1 MIKIAVVGAGVG
13 GVVCAFY
20 LARNG
25 YDVTVYERCSLDD
38 VTYSWHDDIAVESFK
53 DIGLGMPPENLY
65 YPKRNWTFVP
75 PLSTMH
81 VYAGLPQPTDV
92 SISRRGLL
100 HWLVAQAQ
108 AEGARF
114 VFEKEAS
121 LWVEDDLVVGLTVDD
136 QNIPYALVVDN
147 AGVDSA
153 IRRALPP
160 SCGIRRE
167 AYRDEVF
174 CAYRAF
180 YRRREGVTVADN
192 ETNRVY
198 LLHEGGKGISWCIA
212 DPTQPTVDVLIGRL
226 GDLGEDTLA
235 TLLAKLREDNP
246 ILTDEL
252 TSGGAVYRIPVRHPA
267 WRMVADGYASLG
279 DSAFMTIPMLGSG
292 MAAGMV
298 AGRIL
303 AETVVDR
310 QSVSKEALWHYQVAY
325 YDFCGAEHCG
335 VDVMKRWL
343 LSADPADVRWLF
355 ESGVLSADN
364 INAGA
369 AGENIKL
376 RFGELVQKGVKG
388 RKRLGLLLKLSGL
401 LGDCA
406 KAVRLARRIPRVYD
420 PAEIE
425 AWQAKMEAL
434 YQ

>member
-1 MIKIAVVGAGVG
+1 
-13 GVVCAFY
+13 
-20 LARNG
+20 
-25 YDVTVYERCSLDD
+25 
-38 VTYSWHDDIAVESFK
+38 
-53 DIGLGMPPENLY
+53 
-65 YPKRNWTFVP
+65 
-75 PLSTMH
+75 
-81 VYAGLPQPTDV
+81 
-92 SISRRGLL
+92 
-100 HWLVAQAQ
+100 
-108 AEGARF
+108 
-114 VFEKEAS
+114 
-121 LWVEDDLVVGLTVDD
+121 
-136 QNIPYALVVDN
+136 
-147 AGVDSA
+147 
-153 IRRALPP
+153 
-160 SCGIRRE
+160 
-167 AYRDEVF
+167 
-174 CAYRAF
+174 
-180 YRRREGVTVADN
+180 
-192 ETNRVY
+192 
-198 LLHEGGKGISWCIA
+198 
-212 DPTQPTVDVLIGRL
+212 
-226 GDLGEDTLA
+226 
-235 TLLAKLREDNP
+235 
-246 ILTDEL
+246 
-252 TSGGAVYRIPVRHPA
+252 
-267 WRMVADGYASLG
+267 
-279 DSAFMTIPMLGSG
+279 MLGSG